1 MRVAALV
8 RRQKS
13 TDVPLATDA
22 EAYHHVAR
30 LVVETLNRH
39 GFALHAAEPGWWVKA
54 PTRILSIFGG
64 SAFGAFVPQRLEHH
78 EAPDLAVSFYTSG
91 VLLRGKGPR
100 MAWAH
105 GLIEEAIVHTEGLQ
119 TTAPEA
125 QELEREIRKIWK
137 AFDVD
142 PVAHRGSSKL
152 LDRAHGVTKKLAAL
166 DVEYDEWQALYR
178 QLLQLDRG
186 LRGEHQLLED
196 ERLTPE
202 ATSAPAL
209 SALALKTIRPF
220 EKLSTSEIVRVA
232 VEDLR
237 ELTKTQIQLAK
248 TEARSEL
255 QEGVGMAKR
264 LGVAAFAAIVGVN
277 LLFVTAALGLATVLP
292 GWLAA
297 LFVCAF
303 VGIGGGIMGAVG
315 WGKRVRVP
323 MERTRHELKENVR
336 WTKERMA

>member
-1 MRVAALV
+1 
-8 RRQKS
+8 
-13 TDVPLATDA
+13 
-22 EAYHHVAR
+22 
-30 LVVETLNRH
+30 
-39 GFALHAAEPGWWVKA
+39 
-54 PTRILSIFGG
+54 
-64 SAFGAFVPQRLEHH
+64 
-78 EAPDLAVSFYTSG
+78 
-91 VLLRGKGPR
+91 

-105 GLIEEAIVHTEGLQ
+105 IEEAIVHTEGLQ

-152 LDRAHGVTKKLAAL
+152 LDRAHDVTKKLAAL
-166 DVEYDEWQALYR
+166 DVDYDQWQALYR

-202 ATSAPAL
+202 AAATPSL

-220 EKLSTSEIVRVA
+220 EKLSTGQIVQAA

-237 ELTKTQIQLAK
+237 RLTKTQIELV
-248 TEARSEL
+248 TMEARADLHTEL
-255 QEGVGMAKR
+255 GMAKR
-264 LGVAAFAAIVGVN
+264 MGVAAFAAIVGVN

-297 LFVCAF
+297 LIVCAF
-303 VGIGGGIMGAVG
+303 VGIGGGIVGAIG